1 LEKSYGSY
9 GIYKRNKKSWLFFSR
24 DRRKNSNINF
34 INSDESFIQLNTD
47 SNEFILYTKD
57 SSMIGIISSID
68 ELKELRKD
76 RHT

>member
-1 LEKSYGSY
+1 MEVMEFIKE
-9 GIYKRNKKSWLFFSR
+9 IKKAGFFLVEI
-24 DRRKNSNINF
+24 DEKNSNINF